1 VLLNDI
7 QFRLCVLF
15 CRWYIFRGKEKD
27 PLFSRQTTL
36 NVIFIYCFG
45 KAGLLF
51 SYFSM
56 ILACARFVS
65 RMLWKYGLPWK
76 RCSTLVVWKCLLPKV
91 SLLFFHLSNFHCH
104 IHALSIKQHKN
115 LQRPNCVCIPP
126 GIDLYHG
133 QDFAAWIVCCYR
145 VKGLCLMY
153 SCVVMTIAP

>member
-91 SLLFFHLSNFHCH
+91 SLLFFHFSNFHCH
-104 IHALSIKQHKN
+104 IHALSKN
-115 LQRPNCVCIPP
+115 STKTYRGQTVFA
-126 GIDLYHG
+126 YH
-133 QDFAAWIVCCYR
+133 R
-145 VKGLCLMY
+145 VLTCTMAKTLPHELF
-153 SCVVMTIAP
+153 VVTV